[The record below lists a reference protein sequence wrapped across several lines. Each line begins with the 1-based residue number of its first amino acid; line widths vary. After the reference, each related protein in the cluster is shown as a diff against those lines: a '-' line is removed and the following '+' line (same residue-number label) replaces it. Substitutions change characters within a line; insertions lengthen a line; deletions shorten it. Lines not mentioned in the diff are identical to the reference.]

1 MIKRIELRTLFTVI
15 TLLLLANCTAVKE
28 GLSGQKSSK
37 GEEFLIQ
44 KKNPLIQPPE
54 FDKLPKPYNGSK
66 IDEDKAGDIDF
77 SGILTEKKN
86 KTKISSNS
94 QKSNISLEKS
104 ILEKIKSN

>member
-44 KKNPLIQPPE
+44 KKRPLVMPP
-54 FDKLPKPYNGSK
+54 DYGKIPLPKEKRIVNENQEKQASIEEIIGTNDSQ
-66 IDEDKAGDIDF
+66 GV
-77 SGILTEKKN
+77 TEK
-86 KTKISSNS
+86 TLSSS
-94 QKSNISLEKS
+94 IEES
-104 ILEKIKSN
+104 ILKEISID